1 MTQTTPQY
9 EERLEQIAHTSFGTL
24 TDDQVLQ
31 LLAERKQLEALKE
44 QYEHIQQ
51 EQERV
56 AEVQSEKANIEKELE
71 RLNALISP
79 DKPDDELI
87 RLVEERKTWEEKL
100 ATTDEALRALGV
112 SVEQTVFEEKKEQAE
127 KKAPEGIEAPV
138 ETESEPGERVDSFE
152 VETESIASEAI
163 DADFGEQKIVDMK
176 IDPSSELGQ
185 YLNQMEKD
193 PASMGK
199 ILDNLPVSAKR
210 DKLFMLSV
218 AALDPAYAMHYA
230 DKDVLKKDEDFNLK
244 VVAIKGKRSTGNVL
258 AEMLPEARTAA
269 VVMAAVR
276 HDYRNVRYALP
287 QMADYDKMLERAKK
301 SAIEKVK
308 ELKEGVDISV
318 LVPKVLQKDKEFME
332 KIEKIVP
339 KEE

>member
-1 MTQTTPQY
+1 MTKTTPQY
-9 EERLEQIAHTSFGTL
+9 EERLEQIAHTSFGAL

-31 LLAERKQLEALKE
+31 LLAERKQLETLKE
-44 QYEHIQQ
+44 QYEHIQK

-56 AEVQSEKANIEKELE
+56 AEVQSEKAVIEKELE

-100 ATTDEALRALGV
+100 ATADEALRALGV
-112 SVEQTVFEEKKEQAE
+112 AVEQTIFEEKKEQTE
-127 KKAPEGIEAPV
+127 KKVPVAVDAPIEKESEPVEEVAAV
-138 ETESEPGERVDSFE
+138 ETEQESVSVEAVD
-152 VETESIASEAI
+152 T
-163 DADFGEQKIVDMK
+163 DFGEQKIVEMK
-176 IDPSSELGQ
+176 IDSGSELGQ
-185 YLNQMEKD
+185 YLEQMEKD
-193 PASMGK
+193 PESLGK
-199 ILDNLPVSAKR
+199 ILDNLPASAKR

-218 AALDPAYAMHYA
+218 AQIDPAYAMHYA

-269 VVMAAVR
+269 VVMAAVK

-332 KIEKIVP
+332 TIEKIVP

>member
-9 EERLEQIAHTSFGTL
+9 EERLEQIAHTSFGAL

-44 QYEHIQQ
+44 QYEQVQ
-51 EQERV
+51 KEQERV
-56 AEVQSEKANIEKELE
+56 TEIQSEKANIEKELE

-100 ATTDEALRALGV
+100 ATTDEALRTLGV
-112 SVEQTVFEEKKEQAE
+112 VVEQTAFEEKKEQTD
-127 KKAPEGIEAPV
+127 KKVTV
-138 ETESEPGERVDSFE
+138 ETETPIEKEPEPIEEIVAPLEADQEAVD
-152 VETESIASEAI
+152 V
-163 DADFGEQKIVDMK
+163 DFGEQKIVEMK
-176 IDPSSELGQ
+176 IDPGSELGQ
-185 YLNQMEKD
+185 YLSQMEKD
-193 PASMGK
+193 PSSMGK

-218 AALDPAYAMHYA
+218 AAIDPAYAMHYA

-269 VVMAAVR
+269 VVMAAVK

-301 SAIEKVK
+301 SALEKVK
-308 ELKEGVDISV
+308 ELKESVDISV
-318 LVPKVLQKDKEFME
+318 LVPKILQKDKEFME